1 MENQENNVIEN
12 QKDKVTGSISADH
25 LKNIITKIERLE
37 EEKANI
43 MEDIREVYAEAK
55 AVGFD
60 AKTVRKVVKIRK
72 MDTEKLQEE
81 EYLLDLYR
89 NALGL

>member
-1 MENQENNVIEN
+1 MEDQR
-12 QKDKVTGSISADH
+12 DKVTGSISAEH
-25 LKNIITKIERLE
+25 LKNIISKIEKLE
-37 EEKANI
+37 EEKSNI

-60 AKTVRKVVKIRK
+60 AKTIRKVIKLKK
-72 MDTEKLQEE
+72 MDSEKLQEE

-89 NALGL
+89 NAIGL

>member
-1 MENQENNVIEN
+1 MDDQR
-12 QKDKVTGSISADH
+12 DKVTGSISAEH
-25 LKNIITKIERLE
+25 LKSILSKIERLE

-43 MEDIREVYAEAK
+43 MEDIREVFAEAK

-60 AKTVRKVVKIRK
+60 TKTIRKVLKIKK
-72 MDTEKLQEE
+72 MDSDKLQEE

-89 NALGL
+89 NALGV

>member
-1 MENQENNVIEN
+1 MEN
-12 QKDKVTGSISADH
+12 QKDKVTGSISAEH
-25 LKNIITKIERLE
+25 LKNIISKIERLE
-37 EEKANI
+37 EEKSNI
-43 MEDIREVYAEAK
+43 SEDIREVYAEAK

-60 AKTVRKVVKIRK
+60 SKTIRKIIKIKK

-81 EYLLDLYR
+81 EYLFDLYR

>member
-1 MENQENNVIEN
+1 ME
-12 QKDKVTGSISADH
+12 DKMEDQREKATGSISAEH
-25 LKNIITKIERLE
+25 LKSILAKVEKLE

-43 MEDIREVYAEAK
+43 MEDIRDVYAEAK

-60 AKTVRKVVKIRK
+60 AKTIRK
-72 MDTEKLQEE
+72 IFKITKMDSDKLQEE

-89 NALGL
+89 NALGV